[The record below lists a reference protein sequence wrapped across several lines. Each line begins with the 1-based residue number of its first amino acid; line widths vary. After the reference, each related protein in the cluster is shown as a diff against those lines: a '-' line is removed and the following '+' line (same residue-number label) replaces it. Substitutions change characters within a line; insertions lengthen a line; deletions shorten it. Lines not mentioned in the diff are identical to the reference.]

1 MIVHPYQKTVLPLD
15 FEPIVKSDGDTK
27 NDCERNAAKRLLP
40 AINQLY
46 SNRPF
51 TVLEDALAPNGP
63 HIQLLI
69 DYGMDFIINI
79 KPVGNASLFEEMH
92 KRFVLG

>member
-1 MIVHPYQKTVLPLD
+1 M
-15 FEPIVKSDGDTK
+15 G
-27 NDCERNAAKRLLP
+27 A
-40 AINQLY
+40 
-46 SNRPF
+46 
-51 TVLEDALAPNGP
+51 NGP

-92 KRFVLG
+92 KRFVLGEVTEDEERLVDGSGLCYRFAADLPMSNQQMLTPHNFT